1 MGNQISTKL
10 YNQIDTILQKI
21 TTLIDNLNKKSKLK
35 SKSKSESKTKS
46 KLKSK
51 SKTESKTKSKTK
63 SKSKETPE
71 KRIEKGKPQIKLYNP
86 ERWVNDTEK
95 NRKKLEKIRKI
106 FLEKIRKNN

>member
-21 TTLIDNLNKKSKLK
+21 TTLIDNLNKKSK
-35 SKSKSESKTKS
+35 
-46 KLKSK
+46 
-51 SKTESKTKSKTK
+51 SKTKSKTK

-71 KRIEKGKPQIKLYNP
+71 KRIEKGKPQIKLNNP

-95 NRKKLEKIRKI
+95 NRKKLTMKK
-106 FLEKIRKNN
+106 